1 MAVQKFIHPQKRWS
15 GSGGP
20 AAAGASSKQQVGF
33 SGNGGKVKRATALAS
48 VGTVATS
55 AQVQLLFC
63 RCDSWH
69 PLMVPKIRSTPLH
82 RSKQAEAVRQTRT
95 WPNAFLLRVPFR
107 HPPQPGRRK
116 NRQPKLACFANAGS
130 FGPTRQCH
138 P

>member
-20 AAAGASSKQQVGF
+20 AAKSREQQQQSSTQGVR
-33 SGNGGKVKRATALAS
+33 SKVKRATALAS

-116 NRQPKLACFANAGS
+116 NRQPKLACFANAGR
-130 FGPTRQCH
+130 FGPT
-138 P
+138 